1 VAKAKKQGNI
11 KRYIRGIS
19 SQNKDVLYKVLS
31 ENYANKSFNVYGLN
45 LPRIKRLLPTNLPVL
60 SLNERRVDN
69 VFLLEGNIILILEY
83 ESSVKYKNLI
93 KYGHYAF
100 RILEKYYKDKKYK
113 ILIVV
118 IYTGEIES
126 APNSLD
132 AGSIQ
137 LSFEQVFLSKFD
149 GTLMYDELKEKIRNN
164 ETLNEEDIMR
174 FIILPL
180 TKNDDRQ
187 KFIKNTFEL
196 AKEIKDD
203 AQRNFIVAGILSAT
217 YKFIDK
223 QNLDKIWGWI
233 EMTDFSRL
241 IEERKDKAVKEAV
254 KEAVKKTVKEKEEEK
269 IEAVNKKAKEKD
281 MEYAIK
287 MLRKGMEIVDIME
300 LSGLQRVEILNLK
313 KELTLT
319 Q

>member
-1 VAKAKKQGNI
+1 M
-11 KRYIRGIS
+11 
-19 SQNKDVLYKVLS
+19 VL
-31 ENYANKSFNVYGLN
+31 
-45 LPRIKRLLPTNLPVL
+45 
-60 SLNERRVDN
+60 
-69 VFLLEGNIILILEY
+69 
-83 ESSVKYKNLI
+83 
-93 KYGHYAF
+93 
-100 RILEKYYKDKKYK
+100 
-113 ILIVV
+113 
-118 IYTGEIES
+118 YTGEIEN

-149 GTLMYDELKEKIRNN
+149 GNLMYDELKGKIKNN
-164 ETLNEEDIMR
+164 EILTEVDIMR

-187 KFIKNTFEL
+187 KFIENTFEL

-203 AQRNFIVAGILSAT
+203 TQRNFIVAGILSAT

-241 IEERKDKAVKEAV
+241 IEERKDKAV

>member
-1 VAKAKKQGNI
+1 MKI
-11 KRYIRGIS
+11 Y
-19 SQNKDVLYKVLS
+19 
-31 ENYANKSFNVYGLN
+31 
-45 LPRIKRLLPTNLPVL
+45 
-60 SLNERRVDN
+60 
-69 VFLLEGNIILILEY
+69 IIL
-83 ESSVKYKNLI
+83 K
-93 KYGHYAF
+93 
-100 RILEKYYKDKKYK
+100 
-113 ILIVV
+113 LIVV

-149 GTLMYDELKEKIRNN
+149 GNLMYDELKRKIRNN
-164 ETLNEEDIMR
+164 ETLNEEDTLR

-187 KFIKNTFEL
+187 KFIENTFEL

-203 AQRNFIVAGILSAT
+203 AQRNFVVAGILSAT

-223 QNLDKIWGWI
+223 KNLDKIWGWI

-241 IEERKDKAVKEAV
+241 IEERKNKAIQEAIKV
-254 KEAVKKTVKEKEEEK
+254 KEEEK

-287 MLRKGMEIVDIME
+287 MLRKGMEIIDIME
-300 LSGLQRVEILNLK
+300 LSGLPKAEILNLK

>member
-1 VAKAKKQGNI
+1 LKI
-11 KRYIRGIS
+11 Y
-19 SQNKDVLYKVLS
+19 
-31 ENYANKSFNVYGLN
+31 
-45 LPRIKRLLPTNLPVL
+45 
-60 SLNERRVDN
+60 
-69 VFLLEGNIILILEY
+69 IIL
-83 ESSVKYKNLI
+83 K
-93 KYGHYAF
+93 
-100 RILEKYYKDKKYK
+100 
-113 ILIVV
+113 LIVV

-149 GTLMYDELKEKIRNN
+149 GNLMYDELKRKIRNN
-164 ETLNEEDIMR
+164 ETLNEEDTLR

-187 KFIKNTFEL
+187 KFIENTFEL

-203 AQRNFIVAGILSAT
+203 AQRNFVVAGILSAT

-223 QNLDKIWGWI
+223 KNLDKIWGWI

-241 IEERKDKAVKEAV
+241 IEERKNKAIQEAIKV
-254 KEAVKKTVKEKEEEK
+254 KEEEK

-287 MLRKGMEIVDIME
+287 MLRKGMEIIDIME
-300 LSGLQRVEILNLK
+300 LSGLPKAEILNLK